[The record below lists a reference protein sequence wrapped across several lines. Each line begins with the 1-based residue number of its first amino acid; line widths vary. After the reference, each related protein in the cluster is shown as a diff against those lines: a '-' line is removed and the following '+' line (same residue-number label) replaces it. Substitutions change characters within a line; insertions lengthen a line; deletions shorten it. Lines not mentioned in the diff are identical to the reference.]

1 MDIESRVIKAAYYII
16 EQKCTVREAA
26 RFMGYGKSTLHTDVT
41 ERLKLIDTD
50 LYKQVRKI
58 LNINY
63 NENHIRGG
71 ESTRKKYIETRD

>member
-1 MDIESRVIKAAYYII
+1 MDINRVIKAAYYII
-16 EQKCTVREAA
+16 EQNAPSGSRA
-26 RFMGYGKSTLHTDVT
+26 FYGLRQSTLHTDVT

-63 NENHIRGG
+63 NEKHIRGG

>member
-1 MDIESRVIKAAYYII
+1 
-16 EQKCTVREAA
+16 
-26 RFMGYGKSTLHTDVT
+26 MGYGKSTLHTDVT

-63 NENHIRGG
+63 NEKHIRGG